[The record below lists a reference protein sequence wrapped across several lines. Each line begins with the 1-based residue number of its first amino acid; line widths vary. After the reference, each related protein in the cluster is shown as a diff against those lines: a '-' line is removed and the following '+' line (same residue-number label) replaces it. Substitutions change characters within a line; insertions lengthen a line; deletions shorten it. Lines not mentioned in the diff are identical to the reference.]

1 VKSSHTLDVV
11 VFSHLRWDFVFQR
24 PQHLLTRCAR
34 ERSVFYI
41 EEPLFEPDC
50 APTLEVS
57 ERAERLFVAVPH
69 LPSGLSPEE
78 SRLQMRGLVD
88 ELFTEHVNRRFV
100 AWYYT
105 PMALAFS
112 DHLKPATVVYDCMDE
127 LSNFKAAP
135 PELRTLEDR
144 LFRLADV
151 VFTGGFSLY
160 EQKCSKHSNVHPF
173 PSSVDSGHFRKARKP
188 DQDPQDQSA
197 ISRPRIGYSGV
208 IDERLDI
215 ALVRDLAQARRDW
228 QFVMLGPVVKID
240 PSTLPRA
247 ENIHYLGPKSYSE
260 LPAYLSGWD
269 VAIMPFAR
277 NDATRFISPT
287 KTPEYL
293 AAGRRVVSTSIRD
306 VVRSYGEAG
315 LALIADEVHGFGAA
329 IERSLRAPR
338 SDPGWI
344 AQVDAYLERMSWN
357 QTFYDM
363 WRLVEKALAQRA
375 MRTLARPV
383 RSRVSAP
390 GFAAPAATSHSPIE
404 TADANLP
411 Q

>member
-1 VKSSHTLDVV
+1 
-11 VFSHLRWDFVFQR
+11 
-24 PQHLLTRCAR
+24 
-34 ERSVFYI
+34 
-41 EEPLFEPDC
+41 
-50 APTLEVS
+50 VS
-57 ERAERLFVAVPH
+57 ERGERLFIAVPH
-69 LPSGLSPEE
+69 LPSGQSPEQ
-78 SRLQMRGLVD
+78 SRLQLRGLVD
-88 ELFTEHVNRRFV
+88 ELVNEHVSRRFV

-112 DHLKPATVVYDCMDE
+112 DQLKPAAVVYDCMDE

-135 PELRTLEDR
+135 PEMRTLEDR

-151 VFTGGFSLY
+151 VFTGGYSLY
-160 EQKCSKHSNVHPF
+160 EQKCSKHINVHPF
-173 PSSVDSGHFRKARKP
+173 PSSVDSGHFRKARKQ

-197 ISRPRIGYSGV
+197 ISLPRIGYSGV

-215 ALVRDLAQARRDW
+215 ELVGGLAAARPDW

-240 PSTLPRA
+240 PSTLPHA
-247 ENIHYLGPKSYSE
+247 ENIHYLGPKPYSE

-277 NDATRFISPT
+277 NEATRFISPT

-315 LALIADEVHGFGAA
+315 LVLIADAVHSFGSA
-329 IERSLRAPR
+329 IEESLQAPR
-338 SDPGWI
+338 SGPAWI

-357 QTFYDM
+357 QTFYEM
-363 WRLVEKALAQRA
+363 WRLVEKSLAQRA
-375 MRTLARPV
+375 MRTLARPA
-383 RSRVSAP
+383 RARVP
-390 GFAAPAATSHSPIE
+390 APAFAGSTSASNSPSG
-404 TADANLP
+404 TADVNVS